1 MISMNKN
8 QIQQIALEIFQY
20 GTLVLTVIT
29 AIPATQAP
37 TWVPIVSG
45 IVVGLV
51 SWAKQILGNTPQ
63 NVPGSTA
70 AAVASG
76 AIVATPVVQLTQ
88 VAPAPAPVPSP
99 VGIVHPAAP
108 VTPVY
113 PQL

>member
-1 MISMNKN
+1 MNKN
-8 QIQQIALEIFQY
+8 QIQQIALEIVQY

-70 AAVASG
+70 AAIASG
-76 AIVATPVVQLTQ
+76 AIVPVTAAATVTLVPAPVAAPAV
-88 VAPAPAPVPSP
+88 VPVPAPATSNPSK
-99 VGIVHPAAP
+99 
-108 VTPVY
+108 
-113 PQL
+113 

>member
-8 QIQQIALEIFQY
+8 QIQQIALEIVQY

-70 AAVASG
+70 AAIASG
-76 AIVATPVVQLTQ
+76 AIVPVTAAATVTLVPAPVAAPAV
-88 VAPAPAPVPSP
+88 VPVPAPATSNPSK
-99 VGIVHPAAP
+99 
-108 VTPVY
+108 
-113 PQL
+113 